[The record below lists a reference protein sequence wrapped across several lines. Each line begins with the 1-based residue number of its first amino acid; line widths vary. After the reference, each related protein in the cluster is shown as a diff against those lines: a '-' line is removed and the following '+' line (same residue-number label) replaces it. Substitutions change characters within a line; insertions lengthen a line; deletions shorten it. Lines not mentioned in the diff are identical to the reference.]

1 MKRIEKAPGL
11 ASLSSEYLSRFEL
24 LAIQALQNP
33 ERVPFTIRIASGES
47 DLRKAVA
54 IRRAAYGRHLP
65 EFAQSMAVEACDST
79 PGTTVLLAESKLDGA
94 PIGTMRIQT
103 NEYAPLPVEKSVKLP
118 HRFNGARLG
127 EATRLGVAN
136 GAIGKVVKMMLFKS
150 LFLYC
155 EQQQIDWLVITARSP
170 IDREYDAM
178 LFNDVFEDR
187 QFLPMAHVGGL
198 PHRVMAGEVGV
209 ARQRWGEA
217 KHPLFKFIFQI
228 HHPDIDLRVP
238 NDLSLKPEPVR
249 CQEGSRIA

>member
-1 MKRIEKAPGL
+1 MKAMEITQDARDYVSTL
-11 ASLSSEYLSRFEL
+11 EL
-24 LAIQALQNP
+24 PAIQALKIP
-33 ERVPFTIRIASGES
+33 ERMPFTIRIASSER
-47 DLRKAVA
+47 DLRKCVDV
-54 IRRAAYGRHLP
+54 RRTAYGRHLP
-65 EFAQSMAVEACDST
+65 EFAQKMVVEACDRE
-79 PGTTVLLAESKLDGA
+79 PGTTVLLAEAKLDDA

-103 NEYAPLPVEKSVKLP
+103 NEFAPLPVEQSVELP
-118 HRFNGARLG
+118 HRFGAARLA

-136 GAIGKVVKMMLFKS
+136 GAVGKVVKMMLFKA

-155 EQQQIDWLVITARSP
+155 EQEQIDWLIITARSP

-178 LFNDVFEDR
+178 LFDDVFEHR
-187 QFLPMAHVGGL
+187 QFMPMAHVGGL

-217 KHPLFKFIFQI
+217 KHPLFKFVFQT

-238 NDLSLKPEPVR
+238 GDLSLRPEPVR